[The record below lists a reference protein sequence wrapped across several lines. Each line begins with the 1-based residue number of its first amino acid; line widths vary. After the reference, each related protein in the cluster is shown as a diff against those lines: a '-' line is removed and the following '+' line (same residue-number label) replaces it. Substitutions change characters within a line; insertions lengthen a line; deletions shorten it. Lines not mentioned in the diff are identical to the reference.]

1 MLSLVSRVSGTA
13 LRLRAAASARP
24 RLPAALLDGHRSAA
38 AATGL
43 GACVGAG
50 LAAALH
56 DARPQCAAVPGVA
69 PVEDG
74 SVHLDQVEKGYTEA
88 ADAGVDAPLTRE
100 SEARVIPLLARI
112 GKLFAI
118 KKAAL
123 KQA

>member
-1 MLSLVSRVSGTA
+1 
-13 LRLRAAASARP
+13 
-24 RLPAALLDGHRSAA
+24 
-38 AATGL
+38 
-43 GACVGAG
+43 
-50 LAAALH
+50 
-56 DARPQCAAVPGVA
+56 
-69 PVEDG
+69 VEDG

-88 ADAGVDAPLTRE
+88 ADVGVDAPLTRE